1 MRNKVS
7 LVRVNSI
14 YLTIQITKMM
24 SNTNRRHEGPTKDLI
39 SGRERSLSTLA
50 FLEDVLLSQ
59 TMSTGYNVR
68 WGGVQWAREVRFK
81 KTTMN
86 FI

>member
-14 YLTIQITKMM
+14 YLTIQITIMM
-24 SNTNRRHEGPTKDLI
+24 SNTNRRHEGPTKDRI
-39 SGRERSLSTLA
+39 SGREHSLSTLA

-81 KTTMN
+81 KRP
-86 FI
+86 